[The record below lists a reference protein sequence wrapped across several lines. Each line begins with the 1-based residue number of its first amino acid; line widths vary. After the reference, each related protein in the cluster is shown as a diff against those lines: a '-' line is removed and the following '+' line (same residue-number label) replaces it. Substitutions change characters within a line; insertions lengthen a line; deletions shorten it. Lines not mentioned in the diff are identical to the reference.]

1 MNAHRPVRAAALPAP
16 PPSETELER
25 VRSDPRVA
33 RLGKILA
40 LGDALLLT
48 GLRIRYSIEGG
59 GVTLADETLE
69 TFSCAGARCV
79 SEGGEAVTAADLSGS
94 TADLEV
100 RLSEVGLGERGV
112 FDTTG
117 YLGAFGA
124 KRQP

>member
-48 GLRIRYSIEGG
+48 GLRIRYSLEGG

-69 TFSCAGARCV
+69 TFSCARGALRLR
-79 SEGGEAVTAADLSGS
+79 GGEAVTAADLR
-94 TADLEV
+94 
-100 RLSEVGLGERGV
+100 RLDRRPRSAPHGRG
-112 FDTTG
+112 DAHHRRPLAPARG
-117 YLGAFGA
+117 RGDRRAG
-124 KRQP
+124 P